1 MPPRHWSLSMG
12 AAGMSKWREFATTDE
27 LDRAL
32 ARHLASRLEADL
44 KGRGTASLA
53 VSGGST
59 PTGMFQQL
67 SRCSLD
73 WTKVW
78 LTLVDERQVARD
90 SPDSNERLVRE
101 HLLQNHASPAR
112 FVGLAADP
120 GEDPASLQQRLR
132 AVPRPFTAVVLGM
145 GSDGHTASW
154 FPGAANLPALLDP
167 QGRAEVAATEPPTAA
182 HRRITLTLPAILN
195 SREIILH
202 LTGAAKK
209 AVLEQASA
217 RAYPVATVL
226 DQDRTPVTVW
236 WTG

>member
-1 MPPRHWSLSMG
+1 
-12 AAGMSKWREFATTDE
+12 MSEWREFATAEE

-32 ARHLASRLEADL
+32 ANHLASRLQADI
-44 KGRGTASLA
+44 GNRGKASLA

-67 SRCSLD
+67 SRCPID
-73 WTKVW
+73 WAKVW

-90 SPDSNERLVRE
+90 SVDSNERLVRE
-101 HLLQNHASPAR
+101 HLLRHQAKSAH
-112 FVGLAADP
+112 FVGLAAAS
-120 GEDPASLQQRLR
+120 GEIPTDLARRLTE
-132 AVPRPFTAVVLGM
+132 VPRPFTAVVLGM

-154 FPGAANLPALLDP
+154 FPGAANLAALLDP
-167 QGRAEVAATEPPTAA
+167 QGTAEVAATEPPAA
-182 HRRITLTLPAILN
+182 PHRRITLTLAAVLN

-209 AVLEQASA
+209 AVLERASA
-217 RAYPVATVL
+217 SAYPVATVL
-226 DQDRTPVTVW
+226 SQERTPVTVW